1 MAKKSTSAKKPTPDT
16 ATPAPAPAP
25 EAAAPAASAKPEK
38 VAVPKQNGIKRPE
51 PGSLTGKLWD
61 IADEIS
67 GTLQRPAPRKDVIS
81 RYMTEVPGANTAT
94 ANTQYARWV
103 TFHGAAE
110 ALKSAR
116 ADAAAEREKAKVAE
130 REARAKERAD
140 AAAAK
145 EKAAAEA
152 KAAKDQAAAAA

>member
-1 MAKKSTSAKKPTPDT
+1 MAKKSTSVKNTKPAESQTPV
-16 ATPAPAPAP
+16 AAAPAPAP
-25 EAAAPAASAKPEK
+25 EPKPEK
-38 VAVPKQNGIKRPE
+38 VAIPKQNGIKRPE

-67 GTLQRPAPRKDVIS
+67 STLQRPAPRKDVIA
-81 RYMTEVPGANTAT
+81 RYMKDVPGANTAT

-103 TFHGAAE
+103 TFHGAAD

-116 ADAAAEREKAKVAE
+116 ANAAAERAEAKVAE

-152 KAAKDQAAAAA
+152 KAAKEGQAAATA